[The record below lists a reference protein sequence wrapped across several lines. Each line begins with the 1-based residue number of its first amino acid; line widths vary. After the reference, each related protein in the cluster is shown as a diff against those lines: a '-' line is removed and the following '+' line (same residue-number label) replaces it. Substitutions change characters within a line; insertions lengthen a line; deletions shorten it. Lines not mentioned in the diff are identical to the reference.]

1 MILTKFLKNIADAI
15 RYAEK
20 STNKI
25 KAIDFADRI
34 KKLGGNGFEVEIVE
48 DSYEVKLE
56 TNFKTETIVI
66 NDTDETVVEDKLEES
81 EE

>member
-34 KKLGGNGFEVEIVE
+34 KK
-48 DSYEVKLE
+48 
-56 TNFKTETIVI
+56 TRW
-66 NDTDETVVEDKLEES
+66 
-81 EE
+81 

>member
-1 MILTKFLKNIADAI
+1 MILLIGL
-15 RYAEK
+15 
-20 STNKI
+20 
-25 KAIDFADRI
+25 
-34 KKLGGNGFEVEIVE
+34 KKLGGNGFKVEIVE

>member
-48 DSYEVKLE
+48 DSYEV
-56 TNFKTETIVI
+56 N
-66 NDTDETVVEDKLEES
+66 TDETVVEDKLEES

>member
-34 KKLGGNGFEVEIVE
+34 KKLGGNGVE

>member
-1 MILTKFLKNIADAI
+1 M
-15 RYAEK
+15 
-20 STNKI
+20 
-25 KAIDFADRI
+25 
-34 KKLGGNGFEVEIVE
+34 E